1 MGTVTLPELRMRR
14 ASSGA
19 IGWSINGTKETL
31 GAGEEPGARQA
42 GTQPDCTSLRSGSV
56 PTQHSPRPHQCSA
69 GTQRGSCCPPGS
81 TPAAPSIPHHPS
93 TTRCRSVPTKT
104 SRPLIPSCS
113 GGPRPRA
120 HRCHTQSLGRPAG
133 AALLSPEQRRNHAAS
148 HLRPTQCPLC
158 AAASPPGCFPAATHS
173 HQCHPLPALLADLG
187 ALVGRALLVAPAM
200 GREGGDGGQ
209 EGAARPQEMLGV
221 RVHCRERSSG
231 ALGQSGHPKR
241 ASLSAPSEGMNG
253 ETWQFGGTAPH
264 PWHNHPHPLLGK
276 PAPI

>member
-42 GTQPDCTSLRSGSV
+42 GTQPDCTSLCSGSV

-133 AALLSPEQRRNHAAS
+133 AALLSPEQRSAGTTRHRTSAPHNVPFV
-148 HLRPTQCPLC
+148 LRHPLP
-158 AAASPPGCFPAATHS
+158 AASPPPRTHINAIRS
-173 HQCHPLPALLADLG
+173 RHSWRTWGPSWAGLSWWPPLWG
-187 ALVGRALLVAPAM
+187 EK
-200 GREGGDGGQ
+200 EG
-209 EGAARPQEMLGV
+209 MGV
-221 RVHCRERSSG
+221 RREQPDPRRCSG
-231 ALGQSGHPKR
+231 SGYIARNVALEHWDR
-241 ASLSAPSEGMNG
+241 A
-253 ETWQFGGTAPH
+253 GTPRE
-264 PWHNHPHPLLGK
+264 PP
-276 PAPI
+276 